1 LACYKV
7 HKEACQVPKPSTEA
21 NVTSVANESL
31 TSELSSV
38 VETLNATSEK
48 KAEIVDLN
56 LGQKIRPDM
65 ELSDT
70 SGDLLAGEAL
80 RCLEESDELRA
91 LLANK
96 HLRELMID
104 LNQRGDVT
112 VDKKMEKF
120 MQEPLF
126 QEFSETCLNLIQKK

>member
-1 LACYKV
+1 MTNL
-7 HKEACQVPKPSTEA
+7 
-21 NVTSVANESL
+21 VTTSL

-48 KAEIVDLN
+48 KAEIVDMN